1 MLQSHTCNGTK
12 TSRSPGAVGWFGH
25 GMYVYPQVM
34 HGLLWILVLKVH
46 FGGGRPTFGDR
57 CSPARSLAESS
68 LYIGDAWI
76 LLRKTSTSG
85 NQKKK
90 RDIPGA
96 IPFHDVTPGETVIKE
111 ETSMAQKTH
120 ECCT

>member
-1 MLQSHTCNGTK
+1 MVCYGSSCSKCTLEVVGSHLGTD
-12 TSRSPGAVGWFGH
+12 AVLPEVW
-25 GMYVYPQVM
+25 Q
-34 HGLLWILVLKVH
+34 K
-46 FGGGRPTFGDR
+46 
-57 CSPARSLAESS
+57 SS

-96 IPFHDVTPGETVIKE
+96 IPFHDATPGETVIKE